1 MTSNHVPSLPAA
13 GGVTPRQDH
22 PPMPSGPHGPDHG
35 TGGSPGADVL
45 RADMTPDAALARL
58 EALRGELDAVD
69 GRLRETLRD
78 RLDCCARIGQ
88 LKAEPPDAR
97 ERAGLLRSATV
108 RLRDARQVILSLES
122 RFDLAY
128 NAAHAAA
135 LSALR
140 QHGYRSDNRYL
151 VFQSLEH
158 TLGFTPQ
165 PWLLLSQ
172 AHKKRNLAEYEGEL
186 DVTAGFV
193 DELIE
198 HVELLLAA
206 AKVLDVP
213 PPL

>member
-1 MTSNHVPSLPAA
+1 MTSPNS
-13 GGVTPRQDH
+13 Q
-22 PPMPSGPHGPDHG
+22 
-35 TGGSPGADVL
+35 
-45 RADMTPDAALARL
+45 ALANL
-58 EALRGELDAVD
+58 
-69 GRLRETLRD
+69 
-78 RLDCCARIGQ
+78 ARIGQ
-88 LKAEPPDAR
+88 LKAEPADAR

-108 RLRDARQVILSLES
+108 RLRDARQVMLSLES

-165 PWLLLSQ
+165 QWLLFNQ
-172 AHKKRNLAEYEGEL
+172 AHRKRNLAEDEGEL
-186 DVTAGFV
+186 DVTQGFV

-198 HVELLLAA
+198 HVQDLLAA
-206 AKVLDVP
+206 AQALDAP
-213 PPL
+213 PPS